1 MDTPTENELLQTVV
15 ATVADRIGI
24 PVTVTNI
31 EPGLDGQRVDA
42 LVRIGQ
48 GKAVVTYAAEV
59 KRGLRPAT
67 LGPILHQVDRRNART
82 LLVADYV
89 TPPLAEALKDRG
101 VAFLDAAGNAY
112 IDQPPFFV
120 WIKGERL
127 PEDPAAGPRTGRAFQ
142 ASGLKV
148 LFALLCHPEWT
159 ERPYREIGRLA
170 GVAHG
175 TVGWVMAEL
184 PKLGFVG
191 TIAGR
196 RRLLQRE
203 LLLKQWVEA
212 YARTLRPKLV
222 LGRYRAMMNGWWT
235 ELVPEEY
242 GFVLGGEPA
251 AERLTQY
258 LRPETV
264 TVYGPRPDPRF
275 LLDFRMRADAEG
287 PVEVLKRFW
296 NFQGEDGAVAPLP
309 LVYADLIAIGDARC
323 LETANLLHERIIDR
337 FDG

>member
-1 MDTPTENELLQTVV
+1 MDVRAENELLQTVV
-15 ATVADRIGI
+15 ATAANRIGI
-24 PVTVTNI
+24 PGRVTKFAP
-31 EPGLDGQRVDA
+31 ELDGQRVDA

-48 GKAVVTYAAEV
+48 GDAAVTYAAEV

-67 LGPILHQVDRRNART
+67 LGPILYQTERLKLPT
-82 LLVADYV
+82 LLIADYV
-89 TPPLAEALKDRG
+89 TPPMAETLKNRG
-101 VAFLDAAGNAY
+101 VAFLDAAGNGY
-112 IDQPPFFV
+112 IDQPPLFV

-127 PEDPAAGPRTGRAFQ
+127 PQEHGAGPRTGRAFQ

-148 LFALLCHPEWT
+148 LFALLCNPEWT

-191 TIAGR
+191 TVAGR
-196 RRLLQRE
+196 RRLLQPE

-212 YARTLRPKLV
+212 YARTLRPKLA
-222 LGRYRAMMNGWWT
+222 LGRYRTAMNRWWT
-235 ELVPEEY
+235 EFDPQAFELVI
-242 GFVLGGEPA
+242 GGEPA
-251 AERLTQY
+251 AERLTRY

-264 TVYGPRPDPRF
+264 TVYGARANPRF
-275 LLDFRMRADAEG
+275 LLDFKMRADAAG

-296 NFQGEDGAVAPLP
+296 NFDGEDAAVAPVP
-309 LVYADLIAIGDARC
+309 LVYADLLAIGDARC

>member
-1 MDTPTENELLQTVV
+1 MDILTENELLQTVI
-15 ATVADRIGI
+15 ARFAARTGI
-24 PVTVTNI
+24 PVVVTKI
-31 EPGLDGQRVDA
+31 APELDGQRIDA

-48 GKAVVTYAAEV
+48 GKAAVTYAAEV

-67 LGPILHQVDRRNART
+67 LGPILHQLDRLKARA

-89 TPPLAEALKDRG
+89 TPPMAETLKERG
-101 VAFLDAAGNAY
+101 VAFLDAAGNGY
-112 IDQPPFFV
+112 INQPPLFV
-120 WIKGERL
+120 WVKGERL
-127 PEDPAAGPRTGRAFQ
+127 PEEPVANTRMGRAFQ

-148 LFALLCHPEWT
+148 LFALLCHPEWA
-159 ERPYREIGRLA
+159 ERPYREIGHLA

-184 PKLGFVG
+184 PKLGFIG
-191 TIAGR
+191 MIAGR
-196 RRLLQRE
+196 RRLLQHE

-222 LGRYRAMMNGWWT
+222 LGRYRAMMNRWWT
-235 ELVPEEY
+235 EFEPQEY
-242 GFVLGGEPA
+242 GLVIGGEPA

-258 LRPETV
+258 LKPETV
-264 TVYGPRPDPRF
+264 TVYGARPDPRF

-296 NFQGEDGAVAPLP
+296 NFEGEDAAVAPLP
-309 LVYADLIAIGDARC
+309 LVYADLLAIGDARC
-323 LETANLLHERIIDR
+323 LETANLLHERIVDR
-337 FDG
+337 FDR

>member
-1 MDTPTENELLQTVV
+1 MDIRAKNELLHTVV
-15 ATVADRIGI
+15 ATVANRIGI
-24 PVTVTNI
+24 PGRVTKFAP
-31 EPGLDGQRVDA
+31 ELDGQRVDA

-48 GKAVVTYAAEV
+48 GKAAVTYAVEV

-67 LGPILHQVDRRNART
+67 LGPILHQTERLNVPT
-82 LLVADYV
+82 LLIADYV
-89 TPPLAEALKDRG
+89 TPPMAETLKDRG
-101 VAFLDAAGNAY
+101 VAFLDAAGNGY
-112 IDQPPFFV
+112 IDQPPLFV

-127 PEDPAAGPRTGRAFQ
+127 PEKLGAGPRTGRAFQ

-148 LFALLCHPEWT
+148 LFALLCNPEWT

-191 TIAGR
+191 TVAGR
-196 RRLLQRE
+196 RRLLQPE

-212 YARTLRPKLV
+212 YARTLRPKLA
-222 LGRYRAMMNGWWT
+222 LGRYRTEMNRWWT
-235 ELVPEEY
+235 KFDPQAYELVI
-242 GFVLGGEPA
+242 GGEPA
-251 AERLTQY
+251 AERLTRY

-264 TVYGPRPDPRF
+264 TVYGARANPRF
-275 LLDFRMRADAEG
+275 LLDFKMRADPGG

-296 NFQGEDGAVAPLP
+296 NFEGKDAAVAPLP
-309 LVYADLIAIGDARC
+309 LVYADLLAIGDARC
-323 LETANLLHERIIDR
+323 LETANLLYERIIDR

>member
-1 MDTPTENELLQTVV
+1 MVV
-15 ATVADRIGI
+15 AMVADRIGV
-24 PVTVTNI
+24 PVRVTEI
-31 EPGLDGQRVDA
+31 EPELDGQRVDA

-48 GKAVVTYAAEV
+48 GKAAVTYAAEV

-67 LGPILHQVDRRNART
+67 LGPILHQVDRRKERG

-89 TPPLAEALKDRG
+89 TPPMAETLKDRG

-112 IDQPPFFV
+112 IDQPPLFV

-127 PEDPAAGPRTGRAFQ
+127 PEEPAAGPRTGRTFQ

-191 TIAGR
+191 TVAGR

-212 YARTLRPKLV
+212 YVRTLRPKLA
-222 LGRYRAMMNGWWT
+222 LGRYRTERNQWWKKFDPHAYG
-235 ELVPEEY
+235 LVI
-242 GFVLGGEPA
+242 GGEPA

-264 TVYGPRPDPRF
+264 TVYGTKADPRF

-296 NFQGEDGAVAPLP
+296 NFDGEDAAVAPLP

>member
-1 MDTPTENELLQTVV
+1 MDMPTENELLQKVV

-24 PVTVTNI
+24 PVRVTEIAPELN
-31 EPGLDGQRVDA
+31 GQRVDA
-42 LVRIGQ
+42 LVRIGR
-48 GKAVVTYAAEV
+48 GKAAITYAAEV

-67 LGPILHQVDRRNART
+67 LGPILHQVDRLKARA

-89 TPPLAEALKDRG
+89 TPPLAEKLKDRG
-101 VAFLDAAGNAY
+101 VAFLDAAGNGY
-112 IDQPPFFV
+112 IDQPPLFV
-120 WIKGERL
+120 WVKGERL
-127 PEDPAAGPRTGRAFQ
+127 REEPVAGPGTGRAFQ

-148 LFALLCHPEWT
+148 IFALLCHPEWT

-196 RRLLQRE
+196 RRLLQCE
-203 LLLKQWVEA
+203 LLLRQWVEA
-212 YARTLRPKLV
+212 YARTLRPKLA
-222 LGRYRAMMNGWWT
+222 LGRYRTETHRWWT
-235 ELVPEEY
+235 GFDPQEY
-242 GFVLGGEPA
+242 GLVLGAEPA
-251 AERLTQY
+251 AERLTRY
-258 LRPETV
+258 LRPETI
-264 TVYGPRPDPRF
+264 TLYGAKTNPRF

-296 NFQGEDGAVAPLP
+296 NFEGEDAAVAPLP
-309 LVYADLIAIGDARC
+309 LVYADLLAIGDARC
-323 LETANLLHERIIDR
+323 QETANLLHERIVDR
-337 FDG
+337 LNR